1 MSQRWDV
8 VSQFPDRVDSFG
20 VGCLLFEV
28 FEGSIE
34 RTQDLKRITNK
45 MPKVR
50 LHDVVIHN
58 MAIYR
63 VYSEHTINL

>member
-8 VSQFPDRVDSFG
+8 VAQFPDKVDSFG

-28 FEGSIE
+28 FDGTIE

-45 MPKVR
+45 MP
-50 LHDVVIHN
+50 
-58 MAIYR
+58 R
-63 VYSEHTINL
+63 VCFIFETINF